1 MAVCGLT
8 THSWTPSSDSDLR
21 RGMRNNWLMTS
32 AALTDGE
39 ETTKAHGGMKI
50 MVNRFIGQYLDNNNH
65 QKICQLSLN

>member
-1 MAVCGLT
+1 
-8 THSWTPSSDSDLR
+8 
-21 RGMRNNWLMTS
+21 MRNNWLMTS